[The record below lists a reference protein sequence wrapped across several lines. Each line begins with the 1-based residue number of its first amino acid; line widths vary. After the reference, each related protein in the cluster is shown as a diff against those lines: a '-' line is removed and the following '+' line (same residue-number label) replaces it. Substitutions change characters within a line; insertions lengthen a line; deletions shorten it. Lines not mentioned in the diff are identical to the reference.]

1 MKKITMESLRKD
13 MERHREERHAL
24 IDRMVNERQEDEG
37 MTQQAADEL
46 KAKLKAEDWERR
58 P

>member
-1 MKKITMESLRKD
+1 